1 MWDSQIEPYAKKYNI
16 KPTEV
21 KKYLISKIPLGRL
34 ATPEDVAKVA
44 LFLASADSD
53 YLTGQALNVSGGAIL
68 G

>member
-1 MWDSQIEPYAKKYNI
+1 MWDSQTEPYAKKYNL

-21 KKYLISKIPLGRL
+21 KDYLISKIPLGKL

-44 LFLASADSD
+44 VFLASADSD
-53 YLTGQALNVSGGAIL
+53 YLTGQAINVSGGVIL